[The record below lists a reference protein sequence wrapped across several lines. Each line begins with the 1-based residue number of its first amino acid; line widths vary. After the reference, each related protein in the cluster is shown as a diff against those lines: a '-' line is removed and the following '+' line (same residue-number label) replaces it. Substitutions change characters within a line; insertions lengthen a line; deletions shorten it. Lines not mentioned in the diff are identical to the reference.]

1 MLGALFVTQEFK
13 LKKIFTRDL
22 KKESLSELWK
32 TISSGAL
39 EKDHTRDSKNGSHT
53 GLEKKFTLGNLEK
66 DHTQN
71 FFDLALDL

>member
-53 GLEKKFTLGNLEK
+53 GL
-66 DHTQN
+66 
-71 FFDLALDL
+71 